1 MGAGN
6 RDFGV
11 VEQDKSTTTR
21 RIMRRPPDPV
31 MAAIGAV
38 VLGASLAACGGSTPA
53 YSSAPAPTVAAELPA
68 EPGEPAPYAAKTS
81 ANSASEAELVAA
93 LRAAGVSNSERW
105 AEEIIEYRPYASDDV
120 NLTKLRQNL
129 AKYNPGQQTL
139 EKILSA
145 LQP

>member
-1 MGAGN
+1 
-6 RDFGV
+6 
-11 VEQDKSTTTR
+11 
-21 RIMRRPPDPV
+21 MRRLPDPV

-53 YSSAPAPTVAAELPA
+53 YSSAAEPAVEIPA
-68 EPGEPAPYAAKTS
+68 EPGEPAQNAAKMS
-81 ANSASEAELVAA
+81 ANSASEAELVTA
-93 LRAAGVSNSERW
+93 LRAAGVSNPERW

-120 NLTKLRQNL
+120 NLAKLRQNL
-129 AKYNPGQQTL
+129 AKYNPGSQTL

>member
-1 MGAGN
+1 
-6 RDFGV
+6 
-11 VEQDKSTTTR
+11 
-21 RIMRRPPDPV
+21 MRRPPDPV

-38 VLGASLAACGGSTPA
+38 VLGTSLAACGGSTPA
-53 YSSAPAPTVAAELPA
+53 YSSAPAPAATAEIPA
-68 EPGEPAPYAAKTS
+68 EPGQPGQNAAKMS
-81 ANSASEAELVAA
+81 ANSASEAELVTA
-93 LRAAGVSNSERW
+93 LRAAGVSNPERW

-120 NLTKLRQNL
+120 NMAKLRQNL

>member
-1 MGAGN
+1 
-6 RDFGV
+6 
-11 VEQDKSTTTR
+11 
-21 RIMRRPPDPV
+21 MRRPPNPV

-38 VLGASLAACGGSTPA
+38 VLGASLAACGSSTPA
-53 YSSAPAPTVAAELPA
+53 YSSAAEPAVEIPA
-68 EPGEPAPYAAKTS
+68 EPGEPAQNAAKMS
-81 ANSASEAELVAA
+81 ANSASEAELVTA
-93 LRAAGVSNSERW
+93 LRAAGVSHPERW

-120 NLTKLRQNL
+120 NLAKLRQNL

>member
-1 MGAGN
+1 
-6 RDFGV
+6 
-11 VEQDKSTTTR
+11 
-21 RIMRRPPDPV
+21 MRRPPDSV
-31 MAAIGAV
+31 MATIGAV

-53 YSSAPAPTVAAELPA
+53 YSSAPAPAAVEIPA
-68 EPGEPAPYAAKTS
+68 KPGEPAQNAAKMS
-81 ANSASEAELVAA
+81 ANSASEAELVTA
-93 LRAAGVSNSERW
+93 LRAAGVSNPERW

-120 NLTKLRQNL
+120 NLAKLRQNL